1 MNKVAFALIAVII
14 IGTVGYVAQNNGQKE
29 VQMEK
34 AQSSDTIKNP
44 SLVTPI
50 SHATMVLPLGGQ
62 VIYTDPVGGR
72 EAFVGQPDASIILIT
87 DIHGD
92 HMDVDTLNVVS
103 KEDTILIV
111 PQAVADM
118 LPEDLPATRII
129 LANGE
134 TTTQKGIDI
143 EAVPMYNV
151 PESAD
156 AFHTKGRGNGYILE
170 AEGKRIYIAG
180 DTSVT
185 PEMQALENIDV
196 AFIPMNLPYT
206 MNEEEAA
213 EGVLAFK
220 PKVVHP
226 YHYRGQE
233 GLADVNKF
241 KELVESKSSNIQV
254 ELLNFYPQN

>member
-1 MNKVAFALIAVII
+1 MNKLTFVIIAVII
-14 IGTVGYVAQNNGQKE
+14 VGVVGYYIQNNGKQE

-34 AQSSDTIKNP
+34 AQSADTIKNP
-44 SLVTPI
+44 LQVTPI

-72 EAFVGQPDASIILIT
+72 EAFVGQPAANIILIT

-92 HMDVDTLNVVS
+92 HMDIDTLNGVS

-118 LPEDLPATRII
+118 LPEELSGTVVI
-129 LANGE
+129 LANGA
-134 TTTQKGIDI
+134 TTTQKGIAI

-156 AFHTKGRGNGYILE
+156 AFHTKGRGNGYVLE

-185 PEMQALENIDV
+185 PEMQALQNIDV

-213 EGVLAFK
+213 AGVVAFK

-226 YHYRGQE
+226 YHYQGQD

-241 KELVESKSSNIQV
+241 KELVQSKNPNIQV
-254 ELLNFYPQN
+254 ELLNFYPK